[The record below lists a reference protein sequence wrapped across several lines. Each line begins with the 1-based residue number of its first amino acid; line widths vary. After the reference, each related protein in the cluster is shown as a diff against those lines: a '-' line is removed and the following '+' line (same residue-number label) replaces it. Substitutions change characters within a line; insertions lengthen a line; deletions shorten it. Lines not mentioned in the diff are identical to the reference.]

1 VASAATVHAELLIG
15 GTKVGTEEAIPVV
28 NPADTRDVVGT
39 IPRASREQV
48 ARATA
53 AAADA
58 FPTWSRVP
66 MRERAQ
72 VLRAAAEALTP
83 AVGARAELLVRESC
97 ALIGESRSGTARLGQ
112 MLEWYAGVGEAFEE
126 VTELPSPNGVVQ
138 VAREPMGV
146 AVLIV
151 PWNSPTTLGFLGL
164 APILLAG
171 NTVVVKPPT
180 QAPLALMDAIDAMAP
195 LFPPGTINV
204 VTGNANEIGPPLI
217 TDPRVRKINF
227 TGSTETGK
235 AIMRE
240 AASTVK
246 RVSLELGGN
255 DPAVVLADADLETAV
270 PGLVSGTFAL
280 TGQICYDVKR
290 IYVHRSLC
298 ADFVAA
304 FEAETSR
311 FVVGNGM
318 DERSTMG
325 PLISDVQRQKVQA
338 LVADA
343 EQRGATVRT
352 LGRPL
357 DEATW
362 ELGHFM
368 LPTVVSGAPQ
378 SCGLVQAEQ
387 FGPAIPIVP
396 FETEDEAIALA
407 NDSIYGLSSSIWSL
421 DEERAFALA
430 RRIEA
435 GTTFINVHRRGASG
449 VDMPFGGFK
458 ESGIGRS
465 HGVVALEEQLE
476 LHTISSRQPG
486 GRRQGQP

>member
-1 VASAATVHAELLIG
+1 MTVQTLLIG
-15 GTKVGTEEAIPVV
+15 GARHTTEETIPVV
-28 NPADTRDVVGT
+28 NPADTRDVVDR
-39 IPRASREQV
+39 IPRGTAEDV
-48 ARATA
+48 ALATT

-58 FPTWSRVP
+58 FPTWSAMP
-66 MRERAQ
+66 MRERAAT
-72 VLRAAAEALTP
+72 LREAARALEP
-83 AVGARAELLVRESC
+83 GVANRAELLVRESC
-97 ALIGESRSGTARLGQ
+97 ALIGESRSGTARLGR
-112 MLEWYAGVGEAFEE
+112 MLEWYADLGESFEE
-126 VTELPSPNGVVQ
+126 VSELPSPNGTVQ

-180 QAPLALMDAIDAMAP
+180 QAPLALMDAIAALAP
-195 LFPPGTINV
+195 LFPPGAINV
-204 VTGNANEIGPPLI
+204 ITGNADEIGRPLV

-235 AIMRE
+235 WILRE
-240 AASTVK
+240 ASASVK

-255 DPAVVLADADLETAV
+255 DPAIVLEDADLDEAV
-270 PGLVSGTFAL
+270 PGLVSGTYAL

-290 IYVHRSLC
+290 IYVHASHY
-298 ADFVAA
+298 DEFVER
-304 FEAETSR
+304 FEAEADR
-311 FVVGNGM
+311 YLVGNGM
-318 DERSTMG
+318 DERATMG
-325 PLISDVQRQKVQA
+325 PLISDAQRRKVQA

-343 EQRGATVRT
+343 EAQGATVRA

-357 DEATW
+357 DEASW
-362 ELGHFM
+362 EHGHFM
-368 LPTVVSGAPQ
+368 LPTVVSRVPQ
-378 SCGLVQAEQ
+378 TCALVQQEQ
-387 FGPAIPIVP
+387 FGPAVPIVP
-396 FETEDEAIALA
+396 FKTEDEAIALA
-407 NDSIYGLSSSIWSL
+407 NDSEYGLSSSIWSR

-430 RRIEA
+430 RRVQA

-465 HGVVALEEQLE
+465 HGAVALEEQLE
-476 LHTISSRQPG
+476 LHTISSRKPG
-486 GRRQGQP
+486 GRG